1 MKGVLNNEFEV
12 DKINSFLNDLTK
24 EFKKLNYAS
33 YKPFSIQLQYNPN
46 YRKYRNPE
54 IILSILNKLIDFS
67 IMHNLVTGCSSCGE
81 NTEVSPFLLG
91 TTVIPCCK
99 NCQLE
104 IKNTISENQ
113 NNIQNTNNNII
124 GGVVDGFIGALLGSI
139 VLILIYQMNYIAAIS
154 GLAIAICCIKC
165 YSCLLESL
173 I

>member
-1 MKGVLNNEFEV
+1 
-12 DKINSFLNDLTK
+12 
-24 EFKKLNYAS
+24 
-33 YKPFSIQLQYNPN
+33 
-46 YRKYRNPE
+46 
-54 IILSILNKLIDFS
+54 
-67 IMHNLVTGCSSCGE
+67 MHNLVTGCSSCGE

-99 NCQLE
+99 SCQLE